1 MTRTSTRWKL
11 YLNHTFKAVKDMS
24 RGRCLGLKMKRESLT
39 DREKKKAARQFA
51 PKRGDR
57 KAAKMLRDERDRKS
71 LDQLRNY

>member
-1 MTRTSTRWKL
+1 
-11 YLNHTFKAVKDMS
+11 MS

-57 KAAKMLRDERDRKS
+57 KAAKMLRDERDRES